1 MMVIH
6 FLTKLLI
13 IAYFCCCFGSID
25 GEIYFELDFINK
37 LFRIIVIVIW
47 LPILTAIGYL
57 IYGLFIAISPFAIF
71 LYYLYVIFLYLKFI
85 FCCCR
90 NRNHKYLNN
99 NSNDEEKIIIN
110 L

>member
-1 MMVIH
+1 MVIH

-47 LPILTAIGYL
+47 LPILTAIGFL

-71 LYYLYVIFLYLKFI
+71 HLYVIFLYLQF
-85 FCCCR
+85 FCCSCR
-90 NRNHKYLNN
+90 NRNLKFLNN
-99 NSNDEEKIIIN
+99 N
-110 L
+110 

>member
-1 MMVIH
+1 MMMVIH

-13 IAYFCCCFGSID
+13 IAYFCCCFESID

-57 IYGLFIAISPFAIF
+57 IYGFGIAVSPSLII
-71 LYYLYVIFLYLKFI
+71 YYYF
-85 FCCCR
+85 
-90 NRNHKYLNN
+90 
-99 NSNDEEKIIIN
+99 
-110 L
+110 

>member
-1 MMVIH
+1 M
-6 FLTKLLI
+6 K
-13 IAYFCCCFGSID
+13 
-25 GEIYFELDFINK
+25 K
-37 LFRIIVIVIW
+37 LFRIIVIVLW